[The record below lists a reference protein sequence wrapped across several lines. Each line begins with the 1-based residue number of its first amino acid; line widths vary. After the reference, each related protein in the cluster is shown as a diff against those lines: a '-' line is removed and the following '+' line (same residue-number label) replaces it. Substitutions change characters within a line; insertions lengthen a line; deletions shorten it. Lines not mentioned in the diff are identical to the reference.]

1 MAEGAGFV
9 PASGYHGFSS
19 KFASYVASAMIL
31 GGIVGAGMM
40 PDLSEKVRLRK
51 PFLILIWG
59 VRETGPRSRNVVEH
73 GKSEADELEI

>member
-1 MAEGAGFV
+1 
-9 PASGYHGFSS
+9 
-19 KFASYVASAMIL
+19 MIL